1 MALLEIFS
9 SSHSHP
15 INRIPEWKEFR
26 EFPGTGQKLRSR
38 NKNRIESDNGPG
50 SGFTELLN
58 GRAAHPEQ
66 AVGGEQG
73 VAEDVESEGLG
84 SSYTT
89 INLLSEHEWHSIY
102 GHCASPFPI
111 RFIDYFAFPYPY

>member
-9 SSHSHP
+9 SFHSHP
-15 INRIPEWKEFR
+15 INRIPERKEFR

-50 SGFTELLN
+50 SGFAELLN

-66 AVGGEQG
+66 AVGGQEG
-73 VAEDVESEGLG
+73 VAEDVEREGLG
-84 SSYTT
+84 SSPTT
-89 INLLSEHEWHSIY
+89 PAASAKSQQLL
-102 GHCASPFPI
+102 
-111 RFIDYFAFPYPY
+111 